1 MLCVSENCARQ
12 SAAHLGRVAQVRVL
26 LAGAMPTTHLMMR
39 IAATAPKTDTT
50 MMMTW
55 YEFST
60 SAEPSRVKLH
70 VISQHRAP
78 QRLSVLHKF
87 CPRHHQPP
95 TTYHPSL
102 PKKLPSRSSSLPHT
116 LSRGRR
122 RDTWRG
128 GGGRRR
134 GSRRS
139 WCNGSPSYL
148 DCYVGREVARLGC
161 GDASVVNR
169 PAVTRQS
176 ARAQFL
182 QSSHEI
188 RLEIDR
194 LELRWEL
201 VKWRVKGSGWQSAG
215 EEVTGVQSRHAL
227 VC

>member
-1 MLCVSENCARQ
+1 MCIRELRPSVSCASR
-12 SAAHLGRVAQVRVL
+12 ARGAGARVACWRHADNAPNDEDSGHSAQDRHHDDDDVVRVL
-26 LAGAMPTTHLMMR
+26 NICR
-39 IAATAPKTDTT
+39 
-50 MMMTW
+50 
-55 YEFST
+55 
-60 SAEPSRVKLH
+60 AEPS
-70 VISQHRAP
+70 QA
-78 QRLSVLHKF
+78 
-87 CPRHHQPP
+87 PRHFSAPGA
-95 TTYHPSL
+95 TTPLSL
-102 PKKLPSRSSSLPHT
+102 AQVLPSTPPAAHH
-116 LSRGRR
+116 LSPVTAQEIAKPIIFTPPYPLSGASPRHLA
-122 RDTWRG
+122 G